1 MRTRSQSKRVTIN
14 EQTFDIFIPNDIVPT
29 YEVNIDFNEASNAW
43 LANKKR
49 QSDATYTY
57 ICLGQTKTG
66 NECNKPPLQNSNYCS
81 CHKNK

>member
-1 MRTRSQSKRVTIN
+1 MRTRSQSKRVTID
-14 EQTFDIFIPNDIVPT
+14 ETIYLYPIINDSLPK

-49 QSDATYTY
+49 QSNATYTY
-57 ICLGQTKTG
+57 ICLGETKTG
-66 NECNKPPLQNSNYCS
+66 NKCNKSPLQNSNYCS